1 MINEA
6 PQPVILAID
15 RNRRNLK
22 LLTQVLTQ
30 QGYQVLAKISLE
42 EVEEAMNT
50 TTTIKLALV
59 DISGFDASIW
69 KLCQRLREQGI
80 PFLVISP
87 RQQAAVQQASITHGA
102 LGLLGKPLIMREF
115 LQLIQDLL
123 EGSE

>member
-1 MINEA
+1 MTDEA
-6 PQPVILAID
+6 LKPLILAVD
-15 RNRRNLK
+15 RNRRNLE
-22 LLTQVLTQ
+22 LLTQVLAR

-59 DISGFDASIW
+59 DISGFDARIW

-87 RQQAAVQQASITHGA
+87 QHQAAVQQASVTHGA

-115 LQLIQDLL
+115 LQLIQNLL
-123 EGSE
+123 KGSE

>member
-1 MINEA
+1 VTDA
-6 PQPVILAID
+6 PKPLILAVD
-15 RNRRNLK
+15 RNRRNLE
-22 LLTQVLTQ
+22 LLTQVLVQ

-42 EVEEAMNT
+42 EVEETLNA

-69 KLCQRLREQGI
+69 SLCQRLREEGI

-87 RQQAAVQQASITHGA
+87 RQQAAVQQTSIAHGA

-115 LQLIQDLL
+115 LQLIRDLL
-123 EGSE
+123 KGSE